1 MANEISVASM
11 VSDGA
16 LAAYVVGDYRA
27 RNARPDDLR
36 QALERREWQ
45 PNSGSSSARTGLFDD
60 DFTFASASSEV
71 SGGASNS
78 DPDWGYFGLIPARKL
93 LKFQLTDLMTG
104 TRGPNGADPALF
116 VGIMLRATGK
126 TITDMVCAAAAAATE
141 EVGDSAQP
149 MSVDFIMDAKTQ
161 LSETSTP
168 GPYHVVM
175 TARAFGELQESARGE
190 HGALSWQEA
199 TAEVIN
205 ATGGTY
211 KGTIAG
217 VNVWVTDKVDTT
229 DAGATAQNFMFGGGA
244 FAYTEAPVAAF
255 MADALAANAAILDLG
270 ALAVELDRDA
280 ENGLTALIGN
290 YYPAVALI
298 QDLAVVRIETVNA

>member
-36 QALERREWQ
+36 AALERREWQ
-45 PNSGSSSARTGLFDD
+45 PNSGASSARTGLYDD
-60 DFTFASASSEV
+60 DFTFASASSEI

-78 DPDWGYFGLIPARKL
+78 DPDWGYFALTPARKL
-93 LKFQLTDLMTG
+93 LKFQLTDLMAG

-168 GPYHVVM
+168 GPYHAVM

-190 HGALSWQEA
+190 NGTLSWQEA
-199 TAEVIN
+199 TAEVVN

-211 KGTIAG
+211 KGMIAG

-244 FAYTEAPVAAF
+244 FAYTEAPAASF

-280 ENGLTALIGN
+280 DNGMTSLIGN

-298 QDLAVVRIETVNA
+298 QDLAVVRIETINS

>member
-16 LAAYVVGDYRA
+16 LSAYVVGDYRA

-36 QALERREWQ
+36 AALERREWQ
-45 PNSGSSSARTGLFDD
+45 PNSGASSARTGLFDD

-78 DPDWGYFGLIPARKL
+78 DPDWGYFALTPARKL
-93 LKFQLTDLMTG
+93 LKFQLTDLMAG

-149 MSVDFIMDAKTQ
+149 MSVDFIMDAKAQ
-161 LSETSTP
+161 LDSTSTP

-190 HGALSWQEA
+190 VGVLSWQEA
-199 TAEVIN
+199 TAEVVA
-205 ATGGTY
+205 ATGGSY
-211 KGTIAG
+211 KGMIAG
-217 VNVWVTDKVDTT
+217 VGVWVSDRVDTT

-244 FAYTEAPVAAF
+244 FAYTEAPAAAF